1 MFQNIE
7 LDIEGVATVKVFVV
21 LAFPEE
27 GGAGFIALESFS
39 IYAVGLEAI
48 YMFLVKV
55 MPDNTN

>member
-1 MFQNIE
+1 
-7 LDIEGVATVKVFVV
+7 VV